1 MEKADKQ
8 AKEIARSYAQAILAV
23 ARCEGVLDKVEEEL
37 TQFRGVFDKNPALL
51 EFLKDPKITS
61 EGKEKAVEEILGGET
76 SQVSRHHIRLAIDQS
91 RGGLLPEIIKAFFD
105 LASESRGKT
114 TARVI
119 TAVPLS
125 EDLEKKLEKTL
136 SGLVGEAVFLKKSVD
151 PSILGGIV
159 IQMGE
164 RIIDG
169 SLRRQL
175 SGLREEISSKILA
188 KKGK

>member
-1 MEKADKQ
+1 MDKADKQ
-8 AKEIARSYAQAILAV
+8 TREIARSYAQAILSV
-23 ARCEGVLDKVEEEL
+23 ARCEGVLNRVEEEL
-37 TQFRGVFDKNPALL
+37 TQFKAVFDKNPALL
-51 EFLKDPKITS
+51 EFLKDPKVTP
-61 EGKEKAVEEILGGET
+61 EGKEKAVAEILGGET

-91 RGGLLPEIIKAFFD
+91 RGGLLPEIINAYFE
-105 LASESRGKT
+105 LASESRGRT

-119 TAVPLS
+119 TAVPLT
-125 EDLEKKLEKTL
+125 EALEKKLEKTL
-136 SGLVGEAVFLKKSVD
+136 EGFIGESVFLKKSVD

-169 SLRRQL
+169 SLRRRL

-188 KKGK
+188 DKGR